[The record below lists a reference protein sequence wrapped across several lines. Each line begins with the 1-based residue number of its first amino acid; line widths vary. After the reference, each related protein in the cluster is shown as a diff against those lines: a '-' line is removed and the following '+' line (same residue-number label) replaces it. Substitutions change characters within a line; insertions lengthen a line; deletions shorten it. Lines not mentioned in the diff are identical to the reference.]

1 MEKNVM
7 NKFDHIKTNTEFK
20 EHNNALKNSM
30 ILVFGY
36 DEKAPN
42 EELQYW
48 AELLEDLMTL
58 YPTYLKIR
66 LVKYLNNA

>member
-1 MEKNVM
+1 MEKNIM
-7 NKFDHIKTNTEFK
+7 DKFQHIKTYAEFK
-20 EHNNALKNSM
+20 EHNNNLKNTM

-36 DEKAPN
+36 DEQAKI

-58 YPTYLKIR
+58 YPTYLKIL
-66 LVKYLNNA
+66 LVNFLLT